1 MNARRT
7 FTTGAEALS
16 RATSGTGARK
26 PKVRVDDRA
35 LELEYELER
44 NRAGQPRPVNLA
56 DNGVVVTSG
65 TFITAASSGSFAV
78 RRVVADRAG
87 SDRFTA
93 TATNAA
99 TGATCRGA
107 LTFAG

>member
-26 PKVRVDDRA
+26 LKVR
-35 LELEYELER
+35 
-44 NRAGQPRPVNLA
+44 
-56 DNGVVVTSG
+56 
-65 TFITAASSGSFAV
+65 
-78 RRVVADRAG
+78 VADRAG